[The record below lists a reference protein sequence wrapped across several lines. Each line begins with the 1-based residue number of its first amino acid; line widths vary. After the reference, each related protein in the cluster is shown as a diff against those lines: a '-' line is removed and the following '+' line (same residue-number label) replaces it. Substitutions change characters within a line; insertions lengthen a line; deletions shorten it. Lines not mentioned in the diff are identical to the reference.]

1 MLIERLLFTLL
12 IIAAAMALYSGL
24 RWRHRQRIA
33 LTLPPTA
40 VSAARL
46 LYFRSETCASC
57 QTQARY
63 LNQLAAHVGE
73 RLRIEK
79 IDADQDQATAAQ
91 YAIFTLPTTL
101 IIDRSGQVR
110 HINYGLTPPAK
121 LTRQLED
128 VL

>member
-12 IIAAAMALYSGL
+12 IIAAAATVYAGL
-24 RWRHRQRIA
+24 RRRHQRRIA
-33 LTLPPTA
+33 LTLPP
-40 VSAARL
+40 SAMSVARL
-46 LYFRSETCASC
+46 LYFRSEACASC

-63 LNQLAAHVGE
+63 LSQLAAQVGE

-79 IDADQDQATAAQ
+79 IDADQDRATAAQ
-91 YAIFTLPTTL
+91 YAVFTLPTTL
-101 IIDRSGQVR
+101 IIDRAGQVR

-128 VL
+128 IL

>member
-1 MLIERLLFTLL
+1 MLIERLLLTLL
-12 IIAAAMALYSGL
+12 IIAAAMAVYGGL
-24 RWRHRQRIA
+24 RWLHQRRIT
-33 LTLPPTA
+33 LTLPPPA
-40 VSAARL
+40 VSVARL
-46 LYFRSETCASC
+46 LYFRSEACASC

-79 IDADQDQATAAQ
+79 IDADQDQAAAAQ
-91 YAIFTLPTTL
+91 YAVFTLPTTL
-101 IIDRSGQVR
+101 IIDRAGQVR